1 MYQVGQPDALWGS
14 QIQTFLKSLQRLKS
28 CVESAGGIINSVFKS
43 FQKSQTCVKQFA
55 KGLLKVFLKMTVGFS
70 MFKHV

>member
-1 MYQVGQPDALWGS
+1 MLKLLVELS
-14 QIQTFLKSLQRLKS
+14 TVFL
-28 CVESAGGIINSVFKS
+28 KS

-70 MFKHV
+70 MFKHVKKTGVSHI